1 MRESSTCKRQRQLEA
16 EVEELHSA
24 IKILN
29 ANNEDLKKTLADKE
43 SSLEDRTRAN
53 EDKRARLLRLSKEK
67 SELANDNRILSLA
80 VGNIKLKN
88 EDLAEEKMQRVEEQA
103 KASVAA
109 ASAAAAERV
118 RKALAEKGEKI
129 KPLSSAKAYT
139 DWLVKHKDVFIH

>member
-88 EDLAEEKMQRVEEQA
+88 EELAEENDGYLA
-103 KASVAA
+103 K
-109 ASAAAAERV
+109 
-118 RKALAEKGEKI
+118 LAEKDREIEQHK
-129 KPLSSAKAYT
+129 KFEASVKLRLSGDILLWERT
-139 DWLVKHKDVFIH
+139 DEC